1 MKAIFDQIEIKQI
14 VFETGD
20 TDVFVNTTIQQGQL
34 SYETELIIGF
44 SDLNY
49 LINKMQKKLNQD
61 IDISSLFESEKMYNG
76 NLLYTLDIDKKLP
89 NSIILESISFDN
101 RVKQIRA

>member
-1 MKAIFDQIEIKQI
+1 MKATFDTMEIKQI

-20 TDVFVNTTIQQGQL
+20 TDVFVNATIQQGQL
-34 SYETELIIGF
+34 SYDTELIIGF

-49 LINKMQKKLNQD
+49 LINKMQKKLNED

-76 NLLYTLDIDKKLP
+76 NLLYTLNFDEKLN
-89 NSIILESISFDN
+89 NSILLDAISFDN
-101 RVKQIRA
+101 SIKQIRA